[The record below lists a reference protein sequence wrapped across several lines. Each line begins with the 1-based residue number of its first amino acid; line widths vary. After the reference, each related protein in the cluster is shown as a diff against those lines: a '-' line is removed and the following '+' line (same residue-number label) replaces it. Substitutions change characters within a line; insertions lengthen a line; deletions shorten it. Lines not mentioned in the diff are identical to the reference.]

1 MAQDNSKKRGGVGKA
16 QTEMPIITGLTIT
29 GPTITG
35 PTITGPTITGPTI
48 TRLTIISLAIN
59 KYNKRPNPLF
69 TVMAPGLLLSLN
81 RPSRCLMGYL

>member
-1 MAQDNSKKRGGVGKA
+1 MAQDNSKKKGGGVGKA

-29 GPTITG
+29 GLTITRL
-35 PTITGPTITGPTI
+35 TI

-69 TVMAPGLLLSLN
+69 TVIAPELLLSLN
-81 RPSRCLMGYL
+81 PPSRCLMGYL

>member
-1 MAQDNSKKRGGVGKA
+1 MAQDNSKKKGGGVGKA

-29 GPTITG
+29 GPTITRL
-35 PTITGPTITGPTI
+35 TI

>member
-1 MAQDNSKKRGGVGKA
+1 MAQDNSKKKGGGVGKA
-16 QTEMPIITGLTIT
+16 QTEIITGLTIT
-29 GPTITG
+29 GPTITRL
-35 PTITGPTITGPTI
+35 TI